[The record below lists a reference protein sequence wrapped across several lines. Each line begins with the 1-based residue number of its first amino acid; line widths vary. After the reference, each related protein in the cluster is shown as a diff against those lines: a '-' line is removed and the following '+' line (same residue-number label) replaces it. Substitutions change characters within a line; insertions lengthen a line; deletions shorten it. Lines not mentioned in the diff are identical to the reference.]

1 MGYGARLW
9 SLGRVLAIREI
20 ETNLDIR
27 CDREKLRLDFLG
39 EGVVKVR
46 AGKELA
52 EERSWVV
59 GPKPKGVKPYVT
71 EDNEKLIARD
81 GDVEL
86 VVYKRDSRM
95 ELWAEGKKILSNL
108 ALSFGPGEFSILNEM
123 PPDEHYFGFGEKAG
137 RFDKRGA
144 NLVMRNRDAY
154 TYNRA
159 TDPLYLSIPFF
170 LALRKGIAYG
180 FFLDSSYESCF
191 DMRAGMRISSK
202 GKGLS
207 EVVYYLI
214 FGPTPADVVRKYTEL
229 TGRAPLPPLWALGY
243 HQSRWSYQSEAEV
256 LEIAREFRRKQILCD
271 AIHLD
276 IHYMD
281 GYRCFTWHP
290 KRFPNPERMLR
301 ELGNLG
307 MRVVAIIDP
316 GIKADPGFW
325 VYTEGVRKDY
335 FVKRKDGSLFV
346 GYVWPGK
353 CVFPDFTRPEV
364 RMWWAGLHQSLLD
377 KGVAGVWNDMNEPTY
392 NLFAPSFPPA
402 FQLLGNILQPV
413 LERIFPIKTN
423 DAAFYDGGKNTPF
436 DGVRNVYAT
445 LEARAT
451 EEAFKSFAKG
461 KRPFILSRSGFAGI
475 QRHAA
480 IWTGDNISTW
490 DHLKLSIEMLLN
502 LGLSG
507 MPFVGADIGGFSP
520 LALRKPFLARCS
532 PELYAR
538 WIQVGIF
545 YPFCRTHSSNLSGRR
560 EPWRF
565 GEGVEEIARRY
576 IELRY
581 RLLPYLYSLF
591 WEHTRNGMPVMRAL
605 FLHYPND
612 ENCYRGDQFLFGP
625 SVLVAPVCE
634 KGAIEREVYLPE
646 GEWYDYWT
654 GEKRPG
660 ETRLIAGAPL
670 ERIPIFI
677 KAGAIIPTWP
687 PMNFVGERPINRV
700 PLEVYPGNGEFLWYE
715 DDGESLEGD
724 FALRRITAGIR
735 GNELEIQINQREGNY
750 SPEKREVAVVGKWV
764 KPHRVKIDG
773 KAVPYLESAEGAEVR
788 IEDDG
793 KRHIIAFE
801 LF

>member
-1 MGYGARLW
+1 ME
-9 SLGRVLAIREI
+9 LGRVLAVREI
-20 ETNLDIR
+20 ETTLDIR
-27 CDREKLRLDFLG
+27 CGRGKLRLDFLG

-59 GPKPKGVKPYVT
+59 KPKSKGVKPYIT
-71 EDNEKLIARD
+71 QDKEKLGARE
-81 GDVEL
+81 GNVEL
-86 VVYKRDSRM
+86 VIYKRDSRM
-95 ELWAEGKKILSNL
+95 ELWADGKKVFGTL
-108 ALSFGPGEFSILNEM
+108 ALNFGPDEFSILNEM

-144 NLVMRNRDAY
+144 HLVMRNRDPY

-159 TDPLYLSIPFF
+159 TDPLYLSITFF
-170 LALRKGIAYG
+170 LALRKGVAYG
-180 FFLDSSYESCF
+180 FFLDNPHESCF
-191 DMRAGMRISSK
+191 DMGAGSGDLRISSK
-202 GKGLS
+202 GNGLS

-214 FGPTPADVVRKYTEL
+214 FGPSPADVVRKYTGL

-256 LEIAREFRRKQILCD
+256 LEIAREFRRKQIPCD

-290 KRFPNPERMLR
+290 KRFSNPERMIK

-307 MRVVAIIDP
+307 MRVVAVIDP
-316 GIKADPGFW
+316 GMKADPKFW
-325 VYTEGVRKDY
+325 VYADGVRKDC

-402 FQLLGNILQPV
+402 LQLLGNILQPV
-413 LERIFPIKTN
+413 LERIFPVKTN
-423 DAAFYDGGKNTPF
+423 DVAFYDGGKNTPF
-436 DGVRNVYAT
+436 DGVRNAYAT

-451 EEAFKSFAKG
+451 GDAFTSFAKG

-480 IWTGDNISTW
+480 VWTGDNISTW
-490 DHLKLSIEMLLN
+490 DHLNLSIEMLLN

-507 MPFVGADIGGFSP
+507 VAFVGADIGGFAP

-560 EPWRF
+560 EPWAF
-565 GEGVEEIARRY
+565 GRRVEEIARRY

-581 RLLPYLYSLF
+581 RLLPYVYSLF
-591 WEHTRNGMPVMRAL
+591 WEHTQNGLPMMRAM

-634 KGAIEREVYLPE
+634 KGATEREVYLPE

-654 GEKRPG
+654 GEKRKG
-660 ETRLIAGAPL
+660 KARLIAEAPL

-700 PLEVYPGNGEFLWYE
+700 TLEVYPGNGEFLWYE

-735 GNELEIQINQREGNY
+735 ENELEIQINQREGNY
-750 SPEKREVAVVGKWV
+750 SPEKRELAVLGKWV
-764 KPHRVKIDG
+764 KPHRVRIDG
-773 KAVPYLESAEGAEVR
+773 KAVPYLESAEGAEVS